1 MVMRSNKSFF
11 GSLLISLGFLTSGTD
26 AQAQDTRVIQ
36 LARLEIDSSQ
46 LESYSRLLKEGV
58 ETALKLEPGVLTL
71 FAVVDKGHPTHITI
85 LEIYADTT
93 AYRAHLHTPHFLKYK
108 SATAA
113 MVKHLELVPVTPLVT
128 DMRIK

>member
-93 AYRAHLHTPHFLKYK
+93 AYRAHLQTPHFLKYK

-113 MVKHLELVPVTPLVT
+113 MVKRLELVPVTPLVT